1 MGKSS
6 IFNLKLISFSN
17 VLKFLVEKNSQI
29 SNLKFQL
36 AQINGSNV
44 KTTDN
49 KIHHFSI
56 TKLGKKRKRQMS
68 EPIETIIIRA
78 QQDFDV
84 DGGLNP
90 IQVEIKDDN
99 IINLLKKYK
108 NVVYKITPIGL
119 LFPASLTNDT
129 TQVFVLGKNL
139 SGVKKSILN
148 EKIFDILAVIDL
160 NKINNWSDIKGQ
172 SIWTNVAFKD
182 HKEINN
188 NSHLCF
194 PFITRSFKD
203 LTSFS
208 IFLQDDTNKKIEFK
222 SNEKKPS
229 IFNFQIDIF
238 LV

>member
-6 IFNLKLISFSN
+6 IFNLKLISFSD

-84 DGGLNP
+84 DRGLNP

-222 SNEKKPS
+222 SNEKNPS